1 MKKRPVALIIRDGW
15 GLSPQGLAGA
25 QKEGNVPLL
34 AKLPFHDHLYANY
47 PQSTLSASGL
57 DVGLPVGQ
65 MGNSEVG
72 HLNLGAGRVVYQDLT
87 RIQKAILDGDF
98 FENSVLMGLLE
109 RLKVSGK
116 RLHLWG
122 LVSDGGVHSH
132 LEHLIALLR
141 AAKKAGLKE
150 VYIHAFMDGRDTSPT
165 AGKDYIA
172 TLQKAI
178 LEIGVGT
185 IATMVGRYYAMD
197 RDKRWERTQLAY
209 ELLFLGKGEKAT
221 DPIQTLEAQYRNQK
235 TDEFIPAL
243 SFVSSEK
250 PLIQEGDGIL
260 FYNFRADRTRQL
272 CETILDPNFSGFPMT
287 YRPKVDLVTMTEYQS
302 DYGVPV
308 LYLPQSMKHILGEV
322 VSAAGMSQLRMAETE
337 KYPHVTYFFN
347 GGVEE
352 PYPLEDRKMVASPK
366 VATYDLQPE
375 MSAPELTDLVVSS
388 LKAKAYDLLVLNYA
402 NPDMVG
408 HTGSVPAAIKAVE
421 TVDACVK
428 RVIEVILEQGGCAL
442 VTADHGNC
450 DRMIAEDGSPYT
462 AHTTNLVQLIYV
474 GSDSDSKQLRSG
486 ILADVAPTLL
496 DLLGLQKPIEM
507 TGRTLLSGKQA

>member
-15 GLSPQGLAGA
+15 GLSPQGMAGA
-25 QKEGNVPLL
+25 KKEGNVPLL
-34 AKLPFHDHLYANY
+34 AKLPFHDHLYATY

-57 DVGLPVGQ
+57 DVGLPAGQ

-72 HLNLGAGRVVYQDLT
+72 HLNLGAGRIVYQDLT
-87 RIQKAILDGDF
+87 RIQKAIAEGDF
-98 FENSVLMGLLE
+98 FTNPVLTGLLD
-109 RLKVSGK
+109 RLKKSGK

-132 LEHLIALLR
+132 LDHLIALLK
-141 AAKKAGLKE
+141 AAKSAGLTE

-165 AGKDYIA
+165 SGKDYLI
-172 TLQKAI
+172 TLQKEIQAI
-178 LEIGVGT
+178 GIGT
-185 IATMVGRYYAMD
+185 IATMIGRYYAMD

-209 ELLFLGKGEKAT
+209 ELVFLGKGERNSN
-221 DPIQTLEAQYRNQK
+221 PIEAIEAQYLNKK

-243 SFVSSEK
+243 CFVSAEK
-250 PLIQEGDGIL
+250 PLVQEGDGIL

-272 CETILDPNFSGFPMT
+272 CETILNSDFSGFQIS
-287 YRPKVDLVTMTEYQS
+287 YRPKVELVTMTEYQS

-308 LYLPQSMKHILGEV
+308 LFRAQSMKNILGAV
-322 VSAAGMSQLRMAETE
+322 VSGAGMSQLRMAETE

-352 PYPLEDRKMVASPK
+352 PYPQEDRKMVASPK

-375 MSAPELTDLVVSS
+375 MSALELTDLVVSS
-388 LKAKAYDLLVLNYA
+388 LKSKPYDLLVLNYA
-402 NPDMVG
+402 NSDMVG
-408 HTGSVPAAIKAVE
+408 HTGNVNACIKAVE
-421 TVDACVK
+421 TVDLCLK
-428 RVIEVILEQGGCAL
+428 RVIETILDQGGCAL

-474 GSDSDSKQLRSG
+474 GSDSEQKSLRSG
-486 ILADVAPTLL
+486 ILADVAPTIL
-496 DLLGLQKPIEM
+496 DLLGITKPIEM
-507 TGRTLLSGKQA
+507 TGTSLLAKE

>member
-1 MKKRPVALIIRDGW
+1 MKKGPVALIIRDGW
-15 GLSPQGLAGA
+15 GLSPQGISAA

-34 AKLPFHDHLYANY
+34 AKLPFHEHLYATY

-87 RIQKAILDGDF
+87 RIQKAILEGDF
-98 FENSVLMGLLE
+98 FTNPVLTALLE
-109 RLKVSGK
+109 QLKISGK

-122 LVSDGGVHSH
+122 LLSDGGVHSH
-132 LEHLIALLR
+132 LDHLIALLK
-141 AAKKAGLKE
+141 ASKKAGIKE
-150 VYIHAFMDGRDTSPT
+150 VYIHSFMDGRDTSPT
-165 AGKDYIA
+165 AGKEYIA
-172 TLQKAI
+172 TLQKEI
-178 LEIGVGT
+178 HEIGIGT
-185 IATMVGRYYAMD
+185 IATLIGRYFAMD
-197 RDKRWERTQLAY
+197 RDKRWERTQQAY
-209 ELLFLGKGEKAT
+209 DLLFLGKGEQGS
-221 DPIQTLEAQYRNQK
+221 DPIQALEAQYRNQK
-235 TDEFIPAL
+235 TDEFIPPL
-243 SFVSSEK
+243 TFVSTEK

-272 CETILDPNFSGFPMT
+272 CETVLNHNFSGFPIT
-287 YRPKVDLVTMTEYQS
+287 YRPQVNFVTMTEYHS

-308 LYLPQSMKHILGEV
+308 LYLPQSMKNILGEV

-347 GGVEE
+347 GGVEV
-352 PYPLEDRKMVASPK
+352 PYPLEDRKMVPSPK

-375 MSAPELTDLVVSS
+375 MSAKELTDLVISS
-388 LKAKAYDLLVLNYA
+388 LKSKHYDLLILNYA

-408 HTGSVPAAIKAVE
+408 HTGSIPAAIKAVE
-421 TVDACVK
+421 TVDTCLK
-428 RVIEVILEQGGCAL
+428 RVIETILELGGCAL

-462 AHTTNLVQLIYV
+462 AHTTNLVQFIYV
-474 GSDSDSKQLRSG
+474 GSDADQKQLRSG
-486 ILADVAPTLL
+486 ILADVAPTLIE
-496 DLLGLQKPIEM
+496 LLGLNKPIEM
-507 TGRTLLSGKQA
+507 TGSTLLSQK

>member
-1 MKKRPVALIIRDGW
+1 MKKGTVALIIRDGW
-15 GLSPQGLAGA
+15 GLSPQGISAA

-34 AKLPFHDHLYANY
+34 AKLPFHEHLYATY

-87 RIQKAILDGDF
+87 RIQKAILEGDF
-98 FENSVLMGLLE
+98 FTNPVLTALLE
-109 RLKVSGK
+109 KLKISGK

-122 LVSDGGVHSH
+122 LLSDGGVHSH
-132 LEHLIALLR
+132 LDHLIALL
-141 AAKKAGLKE
+141 KASKNAGIKE

-165 AGKDYIA
+165 AGKEYIA

-178 LEIGVGT
+178 HEIGIGT
-185 IATMVGRYYAMD
+185 IATMIGRYFAMD
-197 RDKRWERTQLAY
+197 RDKRWERTQQAY
-209 ELLFLGKGEKAT
+209 ELLFLGKGEKES
-221 DPIQTLEAQYRNQK
+221 DPIQALEAQYQNQK
-235 TDEFIPAL
+235 TDEFIPPL
-243 SFVSSEK
+243 TFVSTEK

-272 CETILDPNFSGFPMT
+272 CETVLNRDFSGFPMT
-287 YRPKVDLVTMTEYQS
+287 YRPQVNLVTMTEYQS
-302 DYGVPV
+302 DYGVPA
-308 LYLPQSMKHILGEV
+308 LYLPQSMKNILGEV
-322 VSAAGMSQLRMAETE
+322 VSAAGMTQLRMAETE

-352 PYPLEDRKMVASPK
+352 PYLQEDRKMVSSPK

-375 MSAPELTDLVVSS
+375 MSAKELTDLVISS
-388 LKAKAYDLLVLNYA
+388 LKSKHYDLLILNYA

-408 HTGSVPAAIKAVE
+408 HTGSIPAAIKAVE
-421 TVDACVK
+421 TVDACLK
-428 RVIEVILEQGGCAL
+428 RVIETILELGGCAL

-474 GSDSDSKQLRSG
+474 GSDSDQKRLRSG
-486 ILADVAPTLL
+486 ILADVAPTLI
-496 DLLGLQKPIEM
+496 DLLGLKKPIEM
-507 TGRTLLSGKQA
+507 TGSTLLSPK